1 MYPYTLKRV
10 RVQSEPLLALRSSMG
25 ILLCEAIEHQK
36 KEGRGNRMG
45 KAQGNRP
52 RGNRIDVWAD
62 ETELAEINARC
73 RALKLSRSEYL
84 RNLGL
89 GYQPKSQFDQ
99 DAIRAL
105 VKLHAD
111 QGRLGGLLKLWLT
124 ERKGEGANAGQSGE
138 KRVDRIK

>member
-1 MYPYTLKRV
+1 
-10 RVQSEPLLALRSSMG
+10 
-25 ILLCEAIEHQK
+25 
-36 KEGRGNRMG
+36 MG

-99 DAIRAL
+99 EAIREL

-124 ERKGEGANAGQSGE
+124 ERKGEGANASEVRSVLQQIESLQMQMARLVMKE
-138 KRVDRIK
+138 KSRL